1 MSRLS
6 VVSTSFSTLHTAKS
20 RTHLPFP
27 LSVTPPSEVNSVGV
41 RARIDIYIVSLLT
54 GYAPPYYWPR
64 RKIEF
69 VCINR
74 GYVNA
79 SRCPV
84 RNKIRVLSWPR
95 MRAKRNGKQ
104 RYIRSKEGTWNPRIN
119 ERQYRSNKLLSAEIE
134 NPHSMLAPRI
144 NVPYSQPSLIY
155 LARCPIVDVSVYRE
169 TKVFENSEML
179 AANTQPWKNSPRNF
193 SYLASS
199 LSFSRALSLL
209 FIPIRRVLC
218 PPFGYTMSFALI
230 SG

>member
-1 MSRLS
+1 
-6 VVSTSFSTLHTAKS
+6 
-20 RTHLPFP
+20 
-27 LSVTPPSEVNSVGV
+27 
-41 RARIDIYIVSLLT
+41 
-54 GYAPPYYWPR
+54 
-64 RKIEF
+64 
-69 VCINR
+69 
-74 GYVNA
+74 
-79 SRCPV
+79 
-84 RNKIRVLSWPR
+84 
-95 MRAKRNGKQ
+95 
-104 RYIRSKEGTWNPRIN
+104 
-119 ERQYRSNKLLSAEIE
+119 
-134 NPHSMLAPRI
+134 MLAPRI

-230 SG
+230 SGQSRICTREFTRVPTRNRMFEGKIAEFAELDGAEIYVEDGFASCMHDRGVKRPLEMVRNMRSFGSSWMVYSYVMYLEIGNVKEYRSN